1 MLSAGTQLGPYTI
14 RSPLGAGAMGEVYRA
29 SDTRLDREVAIKVL
43 AAQVAHDPT
52 RLARF
57 EREAKAVAALS
68 HPNILAIHDYGS
80 DHGQT
85 FAVMELLEGETLGAR
100 ISRGGLP
107 WRKAVEIAQAI
118 AEGLA
123 AAHTKGI
130 IHRDLKP
137 DNIFLTTDGRVKILD
152 FGLARVEPPLS
163 SSGDAATGT
172 YHPAETNAGTILG
185 TVGYMSPE
193 QVRGREVDGRSDIF
207 SLGCVL
213 YEMTS
218 GQRAFAGPSAM
229 DTMTAILHDEP
240 PELSESG
247 KRNPLELQ
255 RVIQHCLEKD
265 PAERFQ
271 SARDLAFAL
280 RALFQDSG
288 PIQIAPAASRVLP
301 IPWLVT
307 FMVAAI
313 AASLAV
319 YLSRRPATPVQPFE
333 AIAVLP
339 FVNESNDPDADHLSD
354 GIPESIIQS
363 LYEARGLT
371 VRPFSSTSRYRARL
385 KDLDLQEVAQK
396 LNVQA
401 VVTGKLKQRKNRL
414 LLSAEL
420 IDARENKG
428 LWFGSYDRQQQDI
441 QAIQDEI
448 TQQICGKLGIRL
460 TSEEQKRLVKHAT
473 GDSEAYQLYLKGR
486 YHWNKRT
493 TEALNRGIEYF
504 RQAVEKDPA
513 FALANVGLADCYV
526 LLPSRDPPRQPIEVY
541 PLAKAHAL
549 KALDLDDSLAEAHA
563 SLGFIKHNYDWDWQG
578 AESEYRRAIELN
590 PNYATA
596 EHWYALHLEGVGR
609 LDEAVA
615 HFRRAR
621 ELDPLS
627 LIINTAFA

>member
-152 FGLARVEPPLS
+152 FGLARVEPPPS

-213 YEMTS
+213 YELTS
-218 GQRAFAGPSAM
+218 GQRAFAGPTAM

-240 PELSESG
+240 PETTAAVKSV
-247 KRNPLELQ
+247 PVELD
-255 RVIQHCLEKD
+255 RLIRHCLEKSR
-265 PAERFQ
+265 EQRFQ
-271 SARDLAFAL
+271 TAQDLGYAL
-280 RALFQDSG
+280 RAVLSNSNASCRH
-288 PIQIAPAASRVLP
+288 PMPA
-301 IPWLVT
+301 VT
-307 FMVAAI
+307 TRQPTSVWIVTACTLL
-313 AASLAV
+313 SLAAV
-319 YLSRRPATPVQPFE
+319 ITLLVFPRFRGGATTHATKPGQAFDSL
-333 AIAVLP
+333 AILP
-339 FVNESNDPDADHLSD
+339 LVNVTNNPESESLCEGLADHLS
-354 GIPESIIQS
+354 GRLSQVGQ
-363 LYEARGLT
+363 LK
-371 VRPFSSTSRYRARL
+371 VRPITSTIHY
-385 KDLDLQEVAQK
+385 
-396 LNVQA
+396 
-401 VVTGKLKQRKNRL
+401 
-414 LLSAEL
+414 
-420 IDARENKG
+420 
-428 LWFGSYDRQQQDI
+428 
-441 QAIQDEI
+441 
-448 TQQICGKLGIRL
+448 
-460 TSEEQKRLVKHAT
+460 
-473 GDSEAYQLYLKGR
+473 
-486 YHWNKRT
+486 
-493 TEALNRGIEYF
+493 
-504 RQAVEKDPA
+504 
-513 FALANVGLADCYV
+513 
-526 LLPSRDPPRQPIEVY
+526 
-541 PLAKAHAL
+541 
-549 KALDLDDSLAEAHA
+549 
-563 SLGFIKHNYDWDWQG
+563 
-578 AESEYRRAIELN
+578 
-590 PNYATA
+590 
-596 EHWYALHLEGVGR
+596 
-609 LDEAVA
+609 
-615 HFRRAR
+615 
-621 ELDPLS
+621 
-627 LIINTAFA
+627 